1 MAPQQ
6 QDAIMTA
13 ANSIT
18 GGKSIQ
24 IRRDIRWARWGR
36 WLLFLVPLLF
46 LALFFFYPLL
56 SIFQFSLFPE
66 GQLDLSGFTRI
77 ATSGY
82 YLETFFFTFWQA
94 VLSTLLTIGFA
105 LPTAYVFT
113 RFRFFGKDFLLSFA
127 TLPFVLPTVVVATA
141 FDALLGRSGVVN
153 NLLMSLFSLENA
165 PVQLERTLVLILIAH
180 VFYNY
185 AVALRI
191 LVGYWSN
198 QNARIEEAARVLGAH
213 GWRLWWNIRLPMLRP
228 ALLAASAL
236 VFIFTFT
243 SFGVIVILGGLQFA
257 TLEVEIYR
265 QSLNLFN
272 LPMAAALS
280 LIQILTM
287 FGMMIVYTRLQRRIV
302 IDLQSSKRVARPV
315 HSLQERVLVISTL
328 IFMALLLFA
337 PLIALVARSLTAGR
351 GIGNYTGLS
360 QNLRGSVLFV
370 PPIEAISNSLIF
382 ALITTVLAVG
392 LGVITAYLLN
402 SRGRL
407 ARWLDPVFMLPLAT
421 SAVTLGFG
429 FIIAL
434 DEPPLNL
441 RSSVVIIPLAHT
453 LVALP
458 FVVRNV
464 LPSLRSI
471 PPNLREAAQTLGA
484 SPLMVLRLVDLPLIS
499 RSVFVG
505 ATFAFTVSMGEF
517 GASLFVARPDT
528 PTIPIVIFRLLGQPG
543 SANYG
548 QALAMS
554 VILMTVCAISFV
566 LLDRVRGIGVGEF

>member
-315 HSLQERVLVISTL
+315 HSLQERVLVIATL

>member
-1 MAPQQ
+1 MLGNSKQRV
-6 QDAIMTA
+6 
-13 ANSIT
+13 AN
-18 GGKSIQ
+18 
-24 IRRDIRWARWGR
+24 WPM
-36 WLLFLVPLLF
+36 WLLFLLPLGF

-56 SIFQFSLFPE
+56 SIFAVSLFPD
-66 GQLDLSGFTRI
+66 GVLDLSGFARI
-77 ATSGY
+77 ATSSY
-82 YLETFFFTFWQA
+82 YTETFKFTLWQA
-94 VLSTLLTIGFA
+94 VLSTVLTIGFA

-113 RFRFFGKDFLLSFA
+113 RYRFPGKSFLLSFA
-127 TLPFVLPTVVVATA
+127 TLPFVLPTVVVAAA
-141 FDALLGRSGVVN
+141 FDALLGESGIVN
-153 NLLMSLFSLENA
+153 SLLMSLFRLESA

-191 LVGYWSN
+191 LVGYWTN
-198 QNARIEEAARVLGAH
+198 QNPRIEEAARVLGVH
-213 GWRLWWNIRLPMLRP
+213 GWRLWWQIRLPLLRP

-243 SFGVIVILGGLQFA
+243 SFGVIVILGGSQFA
-257 TLEVEIYR
+257 TLEVEIYQ

-280 LIQILTM
+280 LVQIVTM
-287 FGMMIVYTRLQRRIV
+287 FALMIIYTRLQRSIV
-302 IDLQSSKRVARPV
+302 VDLQSSKRVARVPRTRGEKAMV
-315 HSLQERVLVISTL
+315 VATL
-328 IFMALLLFA
+328 IFMAVLLFL
-337 PLIALVARSLTAGR
+337 PLIALVIRSLTAGA
-351 GIGNYTGLS
+351 GIGNYTDLS
-360 QNLRGSVLFV
+360 QNPRGSVLFV
-370 PPIEAISNSLIF
+370 PPAEAIGNSLVF
-382 ALITTVLAVG
+382 ALITTVLAVA

-402 SRGRL
+402 SRSRA

-453 LVALP
+453 LVAMP

-464 LPSLRSI
+464 LPALRSI
-471 PPNLREAAQTLGA
+471 PPNLAEAARSLGA
-484 SPLMVLRLVDLPLIS
+484 SPLTVRRLIDLPLIS
-499 RSVFVG
+499 RSVAVG

-528 PTIPIVIFRLLGQPG
+528 PTMPVVIFRLLGQPG

-554 VILMTVCAISFV
+554 VILMAVCAFSFV
-566 LLDRVRGIGVGEF
+566 ILDRLRGVGVREF